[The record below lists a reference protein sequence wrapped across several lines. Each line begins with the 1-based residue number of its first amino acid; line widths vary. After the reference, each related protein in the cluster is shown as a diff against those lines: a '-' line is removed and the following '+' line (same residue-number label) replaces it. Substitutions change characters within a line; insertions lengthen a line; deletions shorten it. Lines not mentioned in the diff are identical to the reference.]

1 METPPERSPETDR
14 IAKALSAAQGE
25 ITDAERTSR
34 NDFIQY
40 NYADLTAVMASV
52 RGPLASNGLAVC
64 QTFLPLNGQTHLV
77 TTLLHES
84 GQFLRG
90 FLPLLGVKDHHSMGS
105 ATTYARR
112 ISLAALLGVCPQGE
126 DDDCEKAMQEVRQ
139 GSAKKA
145 PRKQSP
151 AKKKEPSKDLLAQCL
166 IIIDQVDGA
175 DAYLRG
181 KEIDPGNPPH
191 NIRDKI
197 LGLGPEGFA
206 QKIEEQR
213 KVDEA
218 EEIIDQADKV
228 EPIEDDKEDAA

>member
-1 METPPERSPETDR
+1 MD
-14 IAKALSAAQGE
+14 AA
-25 ITDAERTSR
+25 RTSR

-52 RGPLASNGLAVC
+52 RKPLAANGLAVA
-64 QTFLPLNGQTHLV
+64 QTFLPMDGQTHLV

-84 GQFLRG
+84 GQYLRG
-90 FLPLLGVKDHHSMGS
+90 FMPLLGVKDHHSLGS

-126 DDDCEKAMQEVRQ
+126 DDDGERAMGRVPGKSPTKPTRKKTPPK
-139 GSAKKA
+139 KKA
-145 PRKQSP
+145 DPN
-151 AKKKEPSKDLLAQCL
+151 KDLMEQDPKEIKARQQDLKAQCL

-175 DAYLRG
+175 NDWLRG
-181 KEIDPGNPPH
+181 KGIDPGDPPP

-197 LGLGPEGFA
+197 LSLGPKELA
-206 QKIEEQR
+206 KKIEEKR
-213 KVDEA
+213 KQEEA

-228 EPIEDDKEDAA
+228 EPVKADKGAAA